1 MSEQLKG
8 DCRNL
13 GDLTDAIAYRFG
25 SMEARLTSI
34 EESLSE
40 ARDAAIRRD
49 ERLELLVQEFRQA
62 IRDLDSRYAPK
73 EGCLRDKVVTRRE
86 VAVISTGIGL
96 LINALMLFVTFYF
109 H

>member
-1 MSEQLKG
+1 M
-8 DCRNL
+8 
-13 GDLTDAIAYRFG
+13 GDLTDVIAYRFG

-40 ARDAAIRRD
+40 ARDAAIRRE

-73 EGCLRDKVVTRRE
+73 EGCLREKVVTRRE
-86 VAVISTGIGL
+86 VAAISTGIGL
-96 LINALMLFVTFYF
+96 LINAIMLALTIYF

>member
-1 MSEQLKG
+1 M
-8 DCRNL
+8 

-62 IRDLDSRYAPK
+62 IRDLDNRYAQK
-73 EGCLRDKVVTRRE
+73 EGCLREKSVTRRE
-86 VAVISTGIGL
+86 VAVIATGIGL
-96 LINALMLFVTFYF
+96 FINMLALLAQVYF